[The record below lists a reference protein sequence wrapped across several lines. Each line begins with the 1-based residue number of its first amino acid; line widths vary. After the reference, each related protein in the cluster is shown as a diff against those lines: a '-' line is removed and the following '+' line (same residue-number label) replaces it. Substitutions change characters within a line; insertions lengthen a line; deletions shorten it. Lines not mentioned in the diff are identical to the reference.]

1 MPIDVVS
8 PMVKAQES
16 FIEAVKANQSRTVD
30 ATRTV
35 SDLLSPVT
43 SRLPRSPLA
52 DVLPEP
58 GTVIDAQL
66 AFVGELVAAQR
77 EYTHQLVDAL
87 SPSAD

>member
-8 PMVKAQES
+8 PMVKAQEA

-35 SDLLSPVT
+35 SNFLSPVS

-58 GTVIDAQL
+58 ATVIDAQL
-66 AFVGELVAAQR
+66 AFVGELVSAQR
-77 EYTHQLVDAL
+77 DYTRQLVGAIA
-87 SPSAD
+87 PAAD